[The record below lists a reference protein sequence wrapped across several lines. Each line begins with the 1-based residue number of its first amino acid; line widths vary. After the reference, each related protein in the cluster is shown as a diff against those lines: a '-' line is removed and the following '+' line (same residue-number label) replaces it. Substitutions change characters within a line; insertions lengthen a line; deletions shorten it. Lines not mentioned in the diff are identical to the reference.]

1 MLKSTLI
8 KKKKNQGTATL
19 VRIMTN
25 ESTGLTREQ
34 ALMRMRDGYA
44 NTTIDPPSKSVRQI
58 VFNNLFTYFN
68 LIFFVLAACVITV
81 GAYNDLLFLPVVIA
95 NISIGIIQE
104 IKAKRILDNLSL
116 LTVARVHVIRD
127 GKEMETTPENLV
139 VDDVVIFRPGSQIC
153 ADATV
158 LSGEVTLSEALV
170 TGESD
175 EIIKNTGN
183 KLISGS
189 YVISGSCRAR
199 LERVGADSFVSK
211 LTIDAKKA
219 KKRFRTGMMRSL
231 TLLIKIIG
239 LIILPVGIVMFYK
252 HTNILG
258 MSVRDGVVRTT
269 AALIGMIPEGLY
281 LLVSVA
287 LAVSVIRLG
296 KKKTLVRE
304 MSSIETLARV
314 DVLCV
319 DKTGTITENEM
330 RVTDIVQL
338 NPEYDKRT
346 LTGIMNDI
354 TCNLETDNNTMLALK
369 SYFSGN
375 DYRRAQRV
383 VPFSSANKRSSVSFG
398 QDENY
403 MIGAP
408 EFILDQQFRQSREK
422 ADEYASQGYRVL
434 LLASDDGQGTGTIPL
449 ALVLLTNP
457 IRPQVKATFEYFE
470 RQGVA
475 IKVISGDNP
484 ITVSN
489 AARHAGIPM
498 AEAYIDATQLDTP
511 EKLRDAALKHTV
523 FGRVTPEQKR
533 QLVLAIKKSGH
544 TVAMTGDGVN
554 DVLALK
560 EADCSIAMASGSDIA
575 SRVSQLVLL
584 DSNFASMPLVVAEG
598 RRVINNI
605 ERSASLFLVKNIYSF
620 FLALISI
627 TAVFG
632 YPIEPSQLSLINL
645 VTIGIPSFVLALE
658 PNTNIVKGKF
668 LRNVLYRALP
678 AALTNLFLTVGVV
691 LFSLAFDLDNA
702 QTSTVAALLVGVVGL
717 MMLFRVCRPFDIR
730 RIILWISMCSAF
742 IFCIVFFKDFFSISM
757 PDTGSLL
764 IFAVFTLLAYPV
776 MNYISIWID
785 GAGELFT
792 AIKIKLKTKIT
803 SIIDRGKRRI

>member
-1 MLKSTLI
+1 MPIPGLF
-8 KKKKNQGTATL
+8 KKKKKRETETL
-19 VRIMTN
+19 VRVKADGD
-25 ESTGLTREQ
+25 TGLTREQ
-34 ALMRMRDGYA
+34 VLARIRGGYV
-44 NTTIDPPSKSVRQI
+44 NTAVDPPSKSVRQI
-58 VFNNLFTYFN
+58 VFGNLFTYFN
-68 LIFFVLAACVITV
+68 LIFFVLAIFVIAV

-95 NISIGIIQE
+95 NILIGTVQE
-104 IKAKRILDNLSL
+104 IKAKRTLDSLTL
-116 LTVARVHVIRD
+116 LTAARVQVVREGRVI
-127 GKEMETTPENLV
+127 ETTPENLV
-139 VDDVVIFRPGSQIC
+139 VDDVVIFGPGSQIC

-175 EIIKNTGN
+175 EIIKKEGGE
-183 KLISGS
+183 LISGS

-211 LTIDAKKA
+211 LAIDAKKT
-219 KKRFRTGMMRSL
+219 KKKFGPGMMRSL

-239 LIILPVGIVMFYK
+239 LVILPVGIIMFYK
-252 HTNILG
+252 QTNILG
-258 MSVRDGVVRTT
+258 MSVRDSVVRTT

-287 LAVSVIRLG
+287 LAVSVIRLAQ
-296 KKKTLVRE
+296 KKTLVHE
-304 MSSIETLARV
+304 MGSIETLARV

-330 RVTDIVQL
+330 RVDDIIPL
-338 NPEYDKRT
+338 NPEMYDKKA
-346 LTGIMNDI
+346 LTAIMKDI
-354 TCNLETDNNTMLALK
+354 TGNLEADNNTMLALK

-375 DYRRAQRV
+375 GYRRAQRV
-383 VPFSSANKRSSVSFG
+383 VPFSSTNKRSAVSFG
-398 QDENY
+398 PNENY
-403 MIGAP
+403 VIGAP
-408 EFILDQQFRQSREK
+408 ESILERQYRHYREMT
-422 ADEYASQGYRVL
+422 DDYAAQGYRVL
-434 LLASDDGQGTGTIPL
+434 LLASADGPIPM
-449 ALVLLTNP
+449 ALVLLSNP
-457 IRPQVKATFEYFE
+457 IRPQAKATFAFFE

-475 IKVISGDNP
+475 VKVISGDNP
-484 ITVSN
+484 ITVSC
-489 AARHAGIPM
+489 AARMAGIPM
-498 AEAYIDATQLDTP
+498 AESYIDASQLDTP
-511 EKLRDAALKHTV
+511 EKLQEAATEYTV

-533 QLVLAIKKSGH
+533 QLVRAIRKSGH
-544 TVAMTGDGVN
+544 TAAMTGDGVN

-575 SRVSQLVLL
+575 CRVSQLVLL

-627 TAVFG
+627 AAVFG

-691 LFSLAFDLDNA
+691 LFSFAFELDSA
-702 QTSTVAALLVGVVGL
+702 QTSTITALLVGIVGL
-717 MMLFRVCRPFDIR
+717 IMLFRVCRPFNRR
-730 RIILWISMCSAF
+730 RIILLVSMCMMF
-742 IFCIVFFKDFFSISM
+742 IVGIVFFGDLFSITP
-757 PDTGSLL
+757 PDMGSLL
-764 IFAVFTLLAYPV
+764 ILIVFALLAYPA
-776 MNYISIWID
+776 MRCFSIWLD
-785 GAGELFT
+785 GAGGLFRT
-792 AIKIKLKTKIT
+792 IKTKLKAKIKL
-803 SIIDRGKRRI
+803 IIARGKRRI